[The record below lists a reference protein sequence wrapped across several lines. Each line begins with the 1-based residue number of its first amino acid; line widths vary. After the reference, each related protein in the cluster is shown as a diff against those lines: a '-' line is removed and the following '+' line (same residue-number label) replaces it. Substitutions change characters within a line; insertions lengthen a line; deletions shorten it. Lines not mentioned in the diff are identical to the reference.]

1 MLSKIALVG
10 CVWGVW
16 GCVCGGEEGG
26 EITRLT
32 CPPKGIAGASCTYA
46 LRERMRRGIC
56 LEMRGIIMYLL
67 ITSFDYVS
75 HWLNYY

>member
-1 MLSKIALVG
+1 MCVG
-10 CVWGVW
+10 GVGVCV
-16 GCVCGGEEGG
+16 GGGGGGG

-56 LEMRGIIMYLL
+56 LDRDAWDNNVF
-67 ITSFDYVS
+67 T
-75 HWLNYY
+75 NYKF